1 MILSEYFSPEVYT
14 WIVLPLF
21 IFIARI
27 LDVTLGTIRIV
38 FLSRGQRALAPL
50 LGFFEV
56 LIWITVIGQVVQN
69 LSSFISYFAYA
80 AGFAAGNW
88 VGLWI
93 ENKLAM
99 GMLAIRMI
107 LVVNVGEMT
116 EALHAAGY
124 GVTVVQGEGSTGP
137 VWLLFTVI
145 KRRDLPEVVQLIKQV
160 NPKTFF
166 SIEEVRSASEGIF
179 PRGRSGP
186 GFTMRGLARLVRK

>member
-1 MILSEYFSPEVYT
+1 MILSEYFSPEIYSWV
-14 WIVLPLF
+14 ILPLF
-21 IFIARI
+21 IFFARI
-27 LDVTLGTIRIV
+27 MDVTLGTIRIV

-69 LSSFISYFAYA
+69 LSHFMSYLAYA

-107 LVVNVGEMT
+107 LVQNAPEMSET
-116 EALHAAGY
+116 LTQAGF
-124 GVTVVQGEGSTGP
+124 GITIVHGEGSTGP
-137 VWLLFTVI
+137 VNLLFTVI
-145 KRRDLPEVVQLIKQV
+145 KRRDLPEVVNLIKSV
-160 NPKTFF
+160 NPRTFF
-166 SIEEVRSASEGIF
+166 SVEEVRSASEGIF
-179 PRGRSGP
+179 PPARSGA
-186 GFTMRGLARLVRK
+186 GFVLGPLARRIRK